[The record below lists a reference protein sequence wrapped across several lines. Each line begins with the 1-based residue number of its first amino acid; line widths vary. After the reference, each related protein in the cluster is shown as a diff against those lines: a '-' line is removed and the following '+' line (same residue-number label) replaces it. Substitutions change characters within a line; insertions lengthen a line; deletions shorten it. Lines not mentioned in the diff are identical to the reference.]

1 LCVNCYYIGET
12 TNFRNRF
19 STHKSCIINFK
30 PLGKINSEVAEHFN
44 LKGRNFNTNLKIIIF
59 KSNIIDEDTRKSIE
73 DELMF
78 ICDYTGISFINIRRR
93 NLHYVKH
100 LM

>member
-44 LKGRNFNTNLKIIIF
+44 LKGHNFKTNLKIIIF
-59 KSNIIDEDTRKSIE
+59 EKKKTNFQQKIDGNFHFRILGTEMNSISV
-73 DELMF
+73 F
-78 ICDYTGISFINIRRR
+78 
-93 NLHYVKH
+93 
-100 LM
+100 